1 VRGLTRNQL
10 LLVLAAVA
18 LLAVTVVFGVFY
30 YQAVS
35 HKAAVASD
43 IEETQ
48 ANIDRM
54 MSSDRQLTHDVDLL
68 QRMLAPL
75 QRDLA
80 EAPIPTEVD
89 NVEVFDDIHEAAV
102 RAKLDYDYEYK
113 GAKSITIAGTRYQ
126 AMTFE
131 IDTSGS
137 LTRLIKFLG
146 LLEDL
151 RDTDYDTLRITNV
164 ELDLSGDVWGMEFD
178 IEIIIQGE

>member
-1 VRGLTRNQL
+1 MRGLTRNQL

-18 LLAVTVVFGVFY
+18 LLAVSVVFVAFY
-30 YQAVS
+30 FQAVS
-35 HKAAVASD
+35 HKSAVASD
-43 IEETQ
+43 IERTQ
-48 ANIDRM
+48 ANIERM
-54 MSSDRQLTHDVDLL
+54 SWDNDVDRLA
-68 QRMLAPL
+68 RELAPL

-113 GAKSITIAGTRYQ
+113 GAKSVTIAGTRYR

-151 RDTDYDTLRITNV
+151 RDTDYDTLRITDV
-164 ELDLSGDVWGMEFD
+164 ELDLSGDVWDMEFD